1 METTRGLAPW
11 LRTTGIIA
19 ALVGG
24 LGWIAKIVIMAA
36 RGGPDLQSISEA
48 TAFFAGVS
56 GVVVASAVVGI
67 YAVGSRGPGWRAL
80 GAVGAVVV
88 AVLITT
94 VGQAGLSALPGESWV
109 QEEAIFGIAGVV
121 AVLAA
126 VITATHGRADRRL
139 AVR

>member
-36 RGGPDLQSISEA
+36 R
-48 TAFFAGVS
+48 
-56 GVVVASAVVGI
+56 
-67 YAVGSRGPGWRAL
+67 
-80 GAVGAVVV
+80 AVGAVVV

-94 VGQAGLSALPGESWV
+94 VGQAGLSALPGESSV

-126 VITATHGRADRRL
+126 VITATHGRADRKL

>member
-36 RGGPDLQSISEA
+36 R
-48 TAFFAGVS
+48 
-56 GVVVASAVVGI
+56 
-67 YAVGSRGPGWRAL
+67 
-80 GAVGAVVV
+80 AVGAVVV

-126 VITATHGRADRRL
+126 VITATHGRADRKL